1 MLIAQEKLK
10 ENIIEY
16 LLYMWQLEDILRA
29 TNFDIKQIEKLIISQ
44 YDTDADTT
52 LEIRDWYLEFIE
64 KMRDQKILE
73 KGHLEELY
81 EIINE
86 LNFLHN
92 SLFGIQQNKTY
103 ISLFEAAEP
112 NIEILRR
119 KNINSTLNLVETCL
133 NGVYG
138 LLVLKLKKKQ
148 ITNETLEAVG
158 SISKVLGYLAKA
170 YKGYKTN

>member
-1 MLIAQEKLK
+1 
-10 ENIIEY
+10 
-16 LLYMWQLEDILRA
+16 
-29 TNFDIKQIEKLIISQ
+29 
-44 YDTDADTT
+44 
-52 LEIRDWYLEFIE
+52 
-64 KMRDQKILE
+64 MREQKITE
-73 KGHLEELY
+73 KGHLEELF

-92 SLFGIQQNKTY
+92 SLYQIQQNKAY

-119 KNINSTLNLVETCL
+119 KTPNATLNLVETCL

-148 ITNETLEAVG
+148 ITQETTIAIA
-158 SISKVLGYLAKA
+158 SISKVLGYLAKE
-170 YKGYKTN
+170 YKSYKNQ